1 MKDNTT
7 LEIQEPRTEDRYP
20 DPGSE
25 TSRPAVTMSDLEQ
38 GQTPLFPETE
48 TGRFRS
54 QWRAIQESFVDE
66 PRRSV
71 EQADQLVSTV
81 ISRLTEVFDKERE
94 RMQRK
99 HAGGSGDATEGMRQ
113 ALRQYRAFLDRLLT
127 V

>member
-71 EQADQLVSTV
+71 EQADQLVSNM
-81 ISRLTEVFDKERE
+81 RNTEEIVNIILDANRNSLMLLDLKVLCLL
-94 RMQRK
+94 QR
-99 HAGGSGDATEGMRQ
+99 S
-113 ALRQYRAFLDRLLT
+113 
-127 V
+127 